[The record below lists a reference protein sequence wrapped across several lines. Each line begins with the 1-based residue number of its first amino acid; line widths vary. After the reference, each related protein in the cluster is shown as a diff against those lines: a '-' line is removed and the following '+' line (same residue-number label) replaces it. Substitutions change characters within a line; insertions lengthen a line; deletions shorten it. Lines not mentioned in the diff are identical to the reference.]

1 MQMMP
6 FDGHGEFQP
15 VAQGAGLRR
24 LAVRG
29 AGFTVFGQSLGFAI
43 QMIATVILARL
54 ITPADFGLVIM
65 VTMFSLL
72 LVNFGLNGFTEV
84 VLQREKMDNR
94 VASTLFWITAGSGLV
109 LTLAFAGAAPL
120 VARFYGDTRLIG
132 VTRALS
138 ATILLTSLS
147 VVHLALL
154 RRAMR
159 FAEVSTN
166 DIAARAVAV
175 IASVL
180 LALLGWGYWALVAAA
195 IALPLIT
202 CAGAWWLC
210 RWVPGLPGRHPG
222 TLPMVQFALNVYGR
236 FTANYLTWNLGSFLL
251 GWRFGAAPLGF
262 YKKAYDLFILP
273 LNQLSSPLTNVA
285 VSALS
290 RLVDDPVQYRRYF
303 LSALSTLAFVG
314 MGLGGALTLAGRD
327 VILFLLGP
335 EWEEAGRIF
344 TFFGPGIGIMLLY
357 YTHGWIH
364 LSVGRADR
372 GLRWGL
378 VEVAVTG
385 ACFVIGL
392 QWGPVG
398 IAVGWV
404 ASLWIL
410 TIPALWY
417 AGRPC
422 SLGIAPVIGAVWKY
436 IVASGLAGVAAA
448 ALIRAIPVPVLAS
461 ATFGALMRVV
471 LISLVFGALYLLAV
485 VVVHRGLEPIRQV
498 LRLAADMLP
507 RRRRADPVQL
517 LTSA

>member
-6 FDGHGEFQP
+6 FDDNGEFHP

-29 AGFTVFGQSLGFAI
+29 AGFTVFGQSLGFVI
-43 QMIATVILARL
+43 QMVATVVLARL

-65 VTMFSLL
+65 VTTFSLL

-84 VLQREKMDNR
+84 VLQREKMDVR
-94 VASTLFWITAGSGLV
+94 VASNLFWITAGSGLL
-109 LTLAFAGAAPL
+109 LTLAFAAAAPL
-120 VARFYGDTRLIG
+120 VARFYDDARLIG

-138 ATILLTSLS
+138 GTILLTSLS

-154 RRAMR
+154 RRSMR
-159 FAEVSTN
+159 FAVVSTN

-175 IASVL
+175 AASVV
-180 LALLGWGYWALVAAA
+180 LAVLGWGYWALVAAA
-195 IALPLIT
+195 IALPLAT
-202 CAGAWWLC
+202 CAGAWLLC
-210 RWVPGLPGRHPG
+210 RWIPGAPRRDAE
-222 TLPMVQFALNVYGR
+222 TLPMVRFALNVYGR

-290 RLVDDPVQYRRYF
+290 RLASDPAQYRRYF

-314 MGLGGALTLAGRD
+314 MGLGAAMTLAGRD
-327 VILFLLGP
+327 LILFLLGP
-335 EWEEAGRIF
+335 GWEEAGRIF

-364 LSVGRADR
+364 LSIGRADR

-378 VEVAVTG
+378 VEVGVTG
-385 ACFVIGL
+385 SCFLLGL
-392 QWGPVG
+392 RWGPVG
-398 IAVGWV
+398 IALGWV
-404 ASLWIL
+404 GALWIL
-410 TIPALWY
+410 TIPSLWY
-417 AGRPC
+417 AGRPVA
-422 SLGIAPVIGAVWKY
+422 LGIAPVIGAIWRY
-436 IVASGLAGVAAA
+436 IVASALAGVISAG
-448 ALIRAIPVPVLAS
+448 IRWAVPRPVSTGGSIDAFV
-461 ATFGALMRVV
+461 RVMV
-471 LISLVFGALYLLAV
+471 ISLVFGVLYLLV
-485 VVVHRGLEPIRQV
+485 VVILHRGLEPIRQV
-498 LRLAADMLP
+498 LRLIADMLP
-507 RRRRADPVQL
+507 RRRRVDQAGL

>member
-1 MQMMP
+1 MQITP
-6 FDGHGEFQP
+6 FDAAGQFQP
-15 VAQGAGLRR
+15 VAQGIGLRR

-29 AGFTVFGQSLGFAI
+29 AGFTVFGQSLGFVI
-43 QMIATVILARL
+43 QMVATVVLARL

-65 VTMFSLL
+65 VTTFSLL
-72 LVNFGLNGFTEV
+72 LVNFGLNGVTEV
-84 VLQREKMDNR
+84 VLQREKLDSR
-94 VASTLFWITAGSGLV
+94 VASNLFWITAASGLL

-120 VARFYGDTRLIG
+120 VARFYGDARLIH

-159 FAEVSTN
+159 FAVVSAN

-180 LALLGWGYWALVAAA
+180 LAILGLGYWALVAAA
-195 IALPLIT
+195 IALPLAT
-202 CAGAWWLC
+202 CAGAWLLC
-210 RWVPGLPGRHPG
+210 RWRPGPPKRDAG
-222 TLPMVQFALNVYGR
+222 TLPMIRFALHVYGR

-290 RLVDDPVQYRRYF
+290 RLADDRVQYRRYF

-314 MGLGGALTLAGRD
+314 MGLGAVLTLAGRD
-327 VILFLLGP
+327 LILLLLGP
-335 EWEEAGRIF
+335 GWEEAGRIF

-372 GLRWGL
+372 GFRWGL

-385 ACFVIGL
+385 SCLLIGL

-398 IAVGWV
+398 VAIGWV

-417 AGRPC
+417 AGRPV
-422 SLGIAPVIGAVWKY
+422 SLGIAPVIGAVWTY
-436 IVASGLAGVAAA
+436 VVASGLAGVVSAAV
-448 ALIRAIPVPVLAS
+448 IRAIPVSLVAS
-461 ATFGALMRVV
+461 ASVGAFVRIVA
-471 LISLVFGALYLLAV
+471 ISLVFGTLYVLAV
-485 VVVHRGLEPIRQV
+485 VMIHRGLAPIRQV
-498 LRLAADMLP
+498 LRLAGDMLP
-507 RRRRADPVQL
+507 RRRRVDQVEL

>member
-1 MQMMP
+1 MQMKP
-6 FDGHGEFQP
+6 FDDNGDFHP

-29 AGFTVFGQSLGFAI
+29 AGFTVFGQSVGFVI
-43 QMIATVILARL
+43 QMAATVVLARL
-54 ITPADFGLVIM
+54 VMPADFGLVIM
-65 VTMFSLL
+65 VTTFSLL

-84 VLQREKMDNR
+84 VLQREKMDAR
-94 VASTLFWITAGSGLV
+94 VASNLFWITAGSGLL

-120 VARFYGDTRLIG
+120 VARFYGDARLIG

-159 FAEVSTN
+159 FAAVSTN

-175 IASVL
+175 AASVA
-180 LALLGWGYWALVAAA
+180 LAILGWGYWALVAAA
-195 IALPLIT
+195 VALPLAT
-202 CAGAWWLC
+202 CAGAWLLC
-210 RWVPGLPGRHPG
+210 RWLPGVPRRDAG
-222 TLPMVQFALNVYGR
+222 TLPMVRFALHVYGR

-273 LNQLSSPLTNVA
+273 LNQLSCPLTNVA

-290 RLVDDPVQYRRYF
+290 RLADDPVQYRRYF

-314 MGLGGALTLAGRD
+314 MGIGGALTLAGRD
-327 VILFLLGP
+327 LIFLLLGP
-335 EWEEAGRIF
+335 AWAEAGRIF
-344 TFFGPGIGIMLLY
+344 TFFGPGIGIMLVY

-372 GLRWGL
+372 GFQWGL
-378 VEVAVTG
+378 IEVAVTG
-385 ACFVIGL
+385 VCFLIGL
-392 QWGPVG
+392 QWGAVG
-398 IAVGWV
+398 IAVAWV

-410 TIPALWY
+410 TLPGLWY
-417 AGRPC
+417 AGRPVA
-422 SLGIAPVIGAVWKY
+422 LGIAPVIGVVWKY
-436 IVASGLAGVAAA
+436 S
-448 ALIRAIPVPVLAS
+448 LAS
-461 ATFGALMRVV
+461 AVAGVISAAAMGAIPIPVSSSGSIAALVRVSA
-471 LISLVFGALYLLAV
+471 ISLVFAALYVLAV
-485 VVVHRGLEPIRQV
+485 VVVHRGLEPVRQV
-498 LRLAADMLP
+498 LRLVQDMLP
-507 RRRRADPVQL
+507 RRRVDHVELPV
-517 LTSA
+517 SA